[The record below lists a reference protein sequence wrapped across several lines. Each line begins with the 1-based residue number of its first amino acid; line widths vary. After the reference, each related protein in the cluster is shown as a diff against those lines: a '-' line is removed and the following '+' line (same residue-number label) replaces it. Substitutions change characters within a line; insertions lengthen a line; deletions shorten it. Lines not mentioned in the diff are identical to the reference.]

1 VTRLRIVGVDPGFA
15 NVGFSILELYPE
27 GGMDLVDTRLV
38 TTEPN
43 NKQADDDQ
51 IRLIHIEDEFRS
63 FIDGRDI
70 DILAIEAPTA
80 GLMPGRGRNGGWG
93 VNPITVRT
101 SALVWG
107 AIHGIC
113 RDRGIYCVKI
123 GLGDIKKVL
132 CGKKTASKQD
142 VIDVV
147 KEKFPA
153 YDRWPTTKKVEHV
166 ADAVG
171 IALVAQNNPVVTVM
185 MRRLRTGETQ

>member
-1 VTRLRIVGVDPGFA
+1 MSRLRIVGVDPGFA
-15 NVGFSILELYPE
+15 NVGFSILDLFSV

-38 TTEPN
+38 TTKRDK
-43 NKQADDDQ
+43 KQADDEQ
-51 IRLIHIEDEFRS
+51 LRLTHIEDEFRA
-63 FIDGRDI
+63 FIDGKDI
-70 DILAIEAPTA
+70 DILSIEAPTA
-80 GLMPGRGRNGGWG
+80 GLMPGRGAKGGWG

-142 VIDVV
+142 VIDAV
-147 KEKFPA
+147 KDKFPT
-153 YDRWPTTKKVEHV
+153 YDGWPTTKKVEHV

-171 IALVAQNNPVVTVM
+171 IALLAQNDPVVTVM
-185 MRRLRTGETQ
+185 MRRLRTGAH